1 MKTENMSRVLTIL
14 EVTSTEFDKLTQKQW
29 AFVRYLARDV
39 LLSEKDDEYKPKTYK
54 NTLSAYEDEG
64 NKPPF

>member
-39 LLSEKDDEYKPKTYK
+39 LLSEKDDEYKPTTYK
-54 NTLSAYEDEG
+54 KKLGAFESEG
-64 NKPPF
+64 NKHPF